1 MTYDTDV
8 FSSGG
13 ASPDKDVF
21 SSPKAKEPPKK
32 EPPAPVQDFTGNLRF
47 ATPFGTIDTG
57 LGLPEAVNRRLAQFG
72 SGMANWGLGARQLVA
87 SDKPQNL
94 SQIVTGQ
101 TESAQLKQEAADKR
115 RMDAQLNDGFGGKA
129 LHFLGEA
136 APALALPTGYL
147 GMLGRLAPV
156 AEGAIGGG
164 AMGAAQ
170 PTVEGESRGLNT
182 ALGAV
187 GGAAVPA
194 VIAGAKAL
202 ARPADAATVALA
214 EKYGIPVGVSDAS
227 NSKFL
232 KGARSVLNDTP
243 IVGMGGKAQDA
254 AKQEALNAAVGGT
267 FGAAEKKLT
276 PEVLDA
282 AKGKIGA
289 ELDRVWNN
297 NTLQVDPQLLGT
309 VQSLRA
315 EAAKLPQGEGA
326 RLTGWIDDIL
336 SKVQTDANGN
346 AIIPGDVAN
355 KLQSK
360 LGRDVASAQ
369 GFLKDSLGTLRRD
382 MIDTFNRSVTGADA
396 DALTLAR
403 SQYKNLKTVQPLL
416 DKGMVGTAGR
426 EAGDVPASLLP
437 EAVRKSF
444 PNLSTQTNQPPLAE
458 LAQVGSRYVADR
470 VAQTGGAPR
479 ALIQNGLL
487 GGMLT
492 GGGMTAGLGP
502 TAAAVGVG
510 APTAALLNQ
519 ALGSPTIRKILTE
532 PAVQRGLLANP
543 ELGPMVR
550 EMLKKGLLNA
560 PSLAGPAFVSVP
572 ASALE

>member
-1 MTYDTDV
+1 MAYDTDV

-13 ASPDKDVF
+13 ATPDKDVF
-21 SSPKAKEPPKK
+21 SSPKAKEPAKK
-32 EPPAPVQDFTGNLRF
+32 EQPAPVQDFTGNLRF

-57 LGLPEAVNRRLAQFG
+57 LGLPESVNRRLAQFG
-72 SGMANWGLGARQLVA
+72 SGMANWGLGARQ
-87 SDKPQNL
+87 
-94 SQIVTGQ
+94 IVSEDG
-101 TESAQLKQEAADKR
+101 LKQEAADKR
-115 RMDAQLNDGFGGKA
+115 RIDAQLNDGFGGKA

-136 APALALPTGYL
+136 APALAMPMGYL
-147 GMLGRLAPV
+147 GALGRAAPIV
-156 AEGAIGGG
+156 EGAIGGG
-164 AMGAAQ
+164 VMGVAQ

-243 IVGMGGKAQDA
+243 IVGTGGKAQDA

-276 PEVLDA
+276 PQVMDA

-315 EAAKLPQGEGA
+315 EAAKLPQGESA

-382 MIDTFNRSVTGADA
+382 MIDTFNRSVTGTDA

-403 SQYKNLKTVQPLL
+403 SQYKNFKTVQPLL

-492 GGGMTAGLGP
+492 GGGLTAGLGP
-502 TAAAVGVG
+502 TAAAVGIG

-519 ALGSPTIRKILTE
+519 ALGSPGFRKMLTE
-532 PAVQRGLLANP
+532 PAVQRGLLASP